1 MALELIDVGATAND
15 GQGDPIRTAFE
26 KCNINF
32 TQLFS
37 TAGITGLANGSSNIQ
52 IPQANG
58 NVNFSIGGTSN
69 VLVIT
74 PSAANVFGNFG
85 VNGISYLSN
94 VEISGA
100 IVSQGTIQTFADV
113 TANVITGQYTVN
125 GGNAFIGNLTTTTDL
140 QVLGNVNNNLNVVGN
155 VNAARLSASG
165 NVTGQYILG
174 DGGFLSNVTVVS
186 NVAVT
191 QIANGLTN
199 FAVASTNGNL
209 VGTVNGSTRLVINTN
224 GANVTGTLSASG
236 NATVANLSAGIIS
249 ASGNIVS
256 SANISGGNI
265 IGTLVGSVTNATT
278 VSASGNITGGNL
290 LFGSGEVSGTG
301 NITGGNVLFG
311 SGIVSG
317 TGNIAA
323 GNINTVEFFASGDI
337 NSFNIIAGGDAVVS
351 GDVTATG
358 NVQGQNLI
366 TAGLIHATG
375 DLDAGNIT
383 TVGLLSAGGNISGGN
398 LITGG
403 LISAT
408 GTLTTSDITTT
419 RTASP
424 TQGYVYYGN
433 SGTRYTGFDGSNFT
447 IVNMP
452 VSVAGNVTG
461 GNLLFG
467 SGIVSGTGNIT
478 GGNLVG
484 TLVGNVRATIVSATG
499 NITSGNAALGNL
511 ATATYF
517 QGDGSLL
524 TNLNAGTQI
533 TNGTSNVIVAAGAN
547 VTIGIGGNANIFKAT
562 TTGVI
567 VTGTASA
574 SGNITGGNLIG
585 TLVGS
590 VTSATTVSAS
600 GTVTGGNLSTA
611 GSVTVNSG
619 GGATAIVNGGSNA
632 VGNIGSTGA
641 YFNRIFAQATT
652 ALYADLAELY
662 AGDNNYEPGT
672 VISFGGSK
680 EVTISVVPGDVRI
693 AGIVST
699 NPSYEMNAG
708 LVANHPI
715 KVALQGRVPTKVTG
729 LVQKGDM
736 MVSAGNGYAC
746 SCAAPTFGS
755 VLGKSLEDFNG
766 VQGIIEIVVGRL

>member
-58 NVNFSIGGTSN
+58 NVNFSVGGTSN
-69 VLVIT
+69 VLIIT
-74 PSAANVFGNFG
+74 SSAANVFGNFG
-85 VNGISYLSN
+85 INGISYLSN

-113 TANVITGQYTVN
+113 TANVVTGQYTVN

-155 VNAARLSASG
+155 VTAASLSATG

-199 FAVASTNGNL
+199 FAVVATNGNL
-209 VGTVNGSTRLVINTN
+209 TGTVNGSSILVLSSG
-224 GANVTGTLSASG
+224 GADVTGTLSVTG
-236 NATVANLSAGIIS
+236 NAAVNNLSTGIIS
-249 ASGNIVS
+249 SSGNITS
-256 SANISGGNI
+256 SANITGGNL
-265 IGTLVGSVTNATT
+265 IGTLVGSVTGATT
-278 VSASGNITGGNL
+278 VSASGNITGGNV
-290 LFGSGEVSGTG
+290 LFGAGIVSGTG

-311 SGIVSG
+311 
-317 TGNIAA
+317 A
-323 GNINTVEFFASGDI
+323 
-337 NSFNIIAGGDAVVS
+337 
-351 GDVTATG
+351 
-358 NVQGQNLI
+358 
-366 TAGLIHATG
+366 
-375 DLDAGNIT
+375 
-383 TVGLLSAGGNISGGN
+383 
-398 LITGG
+398 
-403 LISAT
+403 
-408 GTLTTSDITTT
+408 
-419 RTASP
+419 
-424 TQGYVYYGN
+424 
-433 SGTRYTGFDGSNFT
+433 
-447 IVNMP
+447 
-452 VSVAGNVTG
+452 
-461 GNLLFG
+461 
-467 SGIVSGTGNIT
+467 GIVSGTGNIT
-478 GGNLVG
+478 SGNISTVELFASGDINAFNLLTGGDVISSGSITASGNIQGQNLITSGIIQSTGNLSAGNIGTAGLVSAGGNITAGNLISSGNINGANVNATNLSLSGNVLGNLIANGYIYAAGNISTGSNLIVQSGYISSSGNITGGNLIG
-484 TLVGNVRATIVSATG
+484 TLVGSVTGATTVSASG
-499 NITSGNAALGNL
+499 NITGGNAALGNL
-511 ATATYF
+511 VTAAYF

-524 TNLNAGTQI
+524 TNLVTGSQLL
-533 TNGTSNVIVAAGAN
+533 NGTSNIVVALNGNITFGVSGTASVLRAIP
-547 VTIGIGGNANIFKAT
+547 TGI
-562 TTGVI
+562 I
-567 VTGTASA
+567 VSGTASA

-590 VTSATTVSAS
+590 VTGATTVSAS
-600 GTVTGGNLSTA
+600 GTVTGGNLSTP
-611 GSVTVNSG
+611 GILTVNSG
-619 GGATAIVNGGSNA
+619 GAATAIVNGGSNA
-632 VGNIGSTGA
+632 VGNIGSATT

-662 AGDNNYEPGT
+662 AGDSDYEPGT

-680 EVTISVVPGDVRI
+680 EVTISTQPGDIRI

-699 NPSYEMNAG
+699 NPSYEMNSG
-708 LVANHPI
+708 LIAEHPI

-729 LVQKGDM
+729 SVQKGDM

-746 SCAAPTFGS
+746 SCATPTFGS
-755 VLGKSLEDFNG
+755 VLGKSLENFDG
-766 VQGIIEIVVGRL
+766 VQGVIEIVVGRM